1 MNEWSGSVYWWTG
14 VFTVSELTLRDSW
27 CCLLGELLSVSL
39 PEHKIGRLHQVPNS
53 KYIHLFL
60 LSMPQDSQI
69 LCAFGLC
76 LLHRVFLSWW
86 INDIPWKHDYMTHS
100 FITQNTNCSFFLL
113 VAEVTASSDC
123 QSIKWVRDSV
133 RFFWEIKNSM
143 LSIFRCPQAC

>member
-53 KYIHLFL
+53 KYIHLFCLCHKIPRYCVHLAYVCFTGYFYHDESMIYHGSMTTWHIPL
-60 LSMPQDSQI
+60 L
-69 LCAFGLC
+69 L
-76 LLHRVFLSWW
+76 R
-86 INDIPWKHDYMTHS
+86 
-100 FITQNTNCSFFLL
+100 TQTVLFFLL

-143 LSIFRCPQAC
+143 LSVFRCPQAC